1 MNTSTVK
8 VQVKPVQVTKWHE
21 KKGQESFTRGKV
33 IRALVNP
40 DTMTYATGLNYVDKD
55 FEDPDNSKSKI
66 TEAEYY
72 SKLLKADL
80 SPQFDMDKP
89 HPFWDSRMASIKL
102 ENRTQLFDVKKNP
115 LDYIKWKLMK
125 ESKFIANSQKEVEE
139 GVFPEA
145 THVLFDES
153 EEVEVKASKAAIKR
167 QAYTETGKLSKGQKI
182 ELIMILS
189 GEEDYYK
196 AKNLKG
202 KSDDFVE
209 AELDRLLELRPAD
222 IVRYLKGNKESNAT
236 HALVLE
242 ALQKHSLKKDGHKIM
257 YHDSVLGQD
266 VLDVVIYLNK
276 PENQELKLRIM
287 EQVN

>member
-1 MNTSTVK
+1 MNSTTK
-8 VQVKPVQVTKWHE
+8 VQVKPIQITRWHE
-21 KKGQESFTRGKV
+21 KKGQESFTKGKV
-33 IRALVNP
+33 IRALVDA
-40 DTMTYATGLNYVDKD
+40 DTMTYATGLNYTDKD
-55 FEDPDNSKSKI
+55 FEDPEDSKKKI

-80 SPQFDMDKP
+80 SPQFDMEKP
-89 HPFWDSRMASIKL
+89 HPFWDSRTAAIKL
-102 ENRTQLFDVKKNP
+102 ENRTQIFDVKRNP

-125 ESKFIANSQKEVEE
+125 QSKFVANSQKEVEE
-139 GVFPEA
+139 GMFPEA

-167 QAYTETGKLSKGQKI
+167 QAYGETAKLSKGQKI

-189 GEEDYYK
+189 GEEDYFK

-202 KSDDFVE
+202 RSDDFVE
-209 AELDRLLELRPAD
+209 VELDKLLESRPAD
-222 IVRYLKGNKESNAT
+222 IVRYLKGNKENNAT

-242 ALQKHSLKKDGHKIM
+242 SLQKHVLKKDGHKIM
-257 YHDSVLGQD
+257 YHDSVLGHD

-276 PENQELKLRIM
+276 PENQEFKLRII